1 MNYGRDQELS
11 EEPRKAVISLKTNRG
26 TSQGIFIAVLDELK
40 AAYYE
45 IYTERVGIPVE
56 VFRQLNTEDPDQ
68 RRLREQ
74 AKAGIP
80 MNISIAEP
88 TG

>member
-1 MNYGRDQELS
+1 MNYGRDQGLS

-26 TSQGIFIAVLDELK
+26 TQGIFIAVLDELR

-45 IYTERVGIPVE
+45 IYAERVGILVE

-80 MNISIAEP
+80 INISIAEP
-88 TG
+88 TR

>member
-1 MNYGRDQELS
+1 MNYGRDQGLS

-26 TSQGIFIAVLDELK
+26 TQGIFIAVLDELR

-88 TG
+88 TR

>member
-1 MNYGRDQELS
+1 MNYGRDQGLS

-26 TSQGIFIAVLDELK
+26 TQGIFIAVLDELR

-45 IYTERVGIPVE
+45 IYAERVGIPVE

-88 TG
+88 TR